1 MIDNKLLAESVLE
14 SIIGKNGVSPAAK
27 KNLAERFS
35 KLLNDGEKKPEADNC
50 AKDFKGL
57 DHKINQIET
66 GKV

>member
-35 KLLNDGEKKPEADNC
+35 ILLNGEVKSEADHC
-50 AKDFKGL
+50 AKEFKGV
-57 DHKINQIET
+57 DTNFIQVET